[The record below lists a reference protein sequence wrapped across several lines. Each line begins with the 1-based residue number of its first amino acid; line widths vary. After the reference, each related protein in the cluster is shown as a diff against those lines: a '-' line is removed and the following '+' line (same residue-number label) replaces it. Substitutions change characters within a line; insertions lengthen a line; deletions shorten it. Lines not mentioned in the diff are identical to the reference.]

1 MKQEFYDNDLKE
13 EMERGEA
20 FAHAIEV
27 MDSKYSELS
36 DTIAKDEA
44 AKATLIRSGS
54 NAIGFGKAIAKLM
67 HERHAEDGNLV
78 PALMGYVEAKALA
91 VSLLTMLASDP
102 DELVRFLATH
112 YTIPLNTMLYESVQQ
127 ELMDDEL
134 AGLDG

>member
-1 MKQEFYDNDLKE
+1 MKQEFYDNDLRE
-13 EMERGEA
+13 EMERGGRY
-20 FAHAIEV
+20 AHAIEV

-36 DTIAKDEA
+36 DTIANDEL
-44 AKATLIRSGS
+44 AKATLIRTG
-54 NAIGFGKAIAKLM
+54 NHAIGFGKAMAKLM

-78 PALMGYVEAKALA
+78 PALMGYVEAKSLALNLIE
-91 VSLLTMLASDP
+91 LLRSDP
-102 DELVRFLATH
+102 SEAVRFLATR